1 MSKGILFQLEEKE
14 TYVRAF
20 YRAKTGEGEKE
31 KKRNDDKRKD
41 GKSKKWI
48 LRKDTKLSYSFF
60 SDVENWDDRLEDM
73 REDQWVEKKYQGNNS
88 SNGSLTFCEGKVIT
102 KYRDVVTLHGL

>member
-20 YRAKTGEGEKE
+20 YRAKMGEGEKE
-31 KKRNDDKRKD
+31 KKRKRNDDKRKD
-41 GKSKKWI
+41 GKSKKRI

-60 SDVENWDDRLEDM
+60 LRCGKLGRSFGGYARRPM
-73 REDQWVEKKYQGNNS
+73 GGKKIS
-88 SNGSLTFCEGKVIT
+88 GKQ
-102 KYRDVVTLHGL
+102 